1 MRDFL
6 SNVAGL
12 EAVKLLAELEASKA
26 AAARQPDD
34 DPLLLDG
41 CTINVKWPHK
51 GETRDRTGVVKF
63 KPKPGG
69 QRRYVVRMKWH
80 GDGTREKSTN
90 WKHLK
95 RREYKVMSSPYKKKG
110 HRWTDTELEAA
121 KRRRRA
127 PVRESN
133 ESIGKSL
140 DRTGA
145 AVGTKL
151 RQTLDPEFE
160 PQLGQPA
167 LRGPRMD
174 WYGKVIRAMEQ
185 MPGQRGTMQDVCAK
199 VEEILGKNN
208 LLLDR
213 SIQSGTKGVEK
224 WRKRVQMTLGTNR
237 DVFVLTDKTADNIA
251 YTGEPGSK
259 IQKVLPIWQYSPP
272 VEGTLQPRKSEKE
285 KKHNR
290 NGPRQPSK
298 ATKMKKL
305 FNKIDSL

>member
-1 MRDFL
+1 MVL
-6 SNVAGL
+6 KQTVVA
-12 EAVKLLAELEASKA
+12 AQSTSSA
-26 AAARQPDD
+26 AAARQPD

-41 CTINVKWPHK
+41 CTISIKWPHK
-51 GETRDRTGVVKF
+51 GETRDRKGVIKF
-63 KPKPGG
+63 TPKPGG
-69 QRRYVVRMKWH
+69 QRRYLVLMEWQ
-80 GDGTREKSTN
+80 GGGTRETSTN

-95 RREYKVMSSPYKKKG
+95 RREYTVVSSPYKKG

-127 PVRESN
+127 PVRESD

-237 DVFVLTDKTADNIA
+237 DVFVRTEDK
-251 YTGEPGSK
+251 K
-259 IQKVLPIWQYSPP
+259 WQYSPP
-272 VEGTLQPRKSEKE
+272 VEGTLQPRKSDKE
-285 KKHNR
+285 IQHNKR
-290 NGPRQPSK
+290 GPKQPSK

-305 FNKIDSL
+305 FDKINSV